1 MKIRYLGHSC
11 VEIVGKHHI
20 LIDPDF
26 TREPL
31 PSVEFI
37 CVSHAHM
44 DHIGKIAQVPE
55 GVVLASPEVCIVA
68 REMGMPDVRLKPVKA
83 GDQIATI
90 TILPGYSAVKDPL
103 HFILSLIFRLRIPE
117 PGGVPLSFLVQD
129 DIDLLHIGDAHRF
142 PHEIH
147 PDILCLPWRTS
158 PVGSEKYKS
167 VVIAMAKRMAVPYI
181 LPIHYDLPG
190 TEADPLEIRERINA
204 TILIGENWHYF
215 SGNNVET
222 TIR

>member
-31 PSVEFI
+31 PSVDFI

-158 PVGSEKYKS
+158 PVGPEKYKT
-167 VVIAMAKRMAVPYI
+167 VVIEMAKRMAAPYI
-181 LPIHYDLPG
+181 LPIHYDLPN
-190 TEADPLEIRERINA
+190 TEADPMELKTRIDS
-204 TILIGENWHYF
+204 TILDGAHWHIF
-215 SGNNVET
+215 DGKVVMEDL
-222 TIR
+222 

>member
-55 GVVLASPEVCIVA
+55 GVVLASPEVCKVA
-68 REMGMPDVRLKPVKA
+68 REMGMPDARLKPVKA
-83 GDQIATI
+83 RDQIATI
-90 TILPGYSAVKDPL
+90 TILPGYSAVKDPR

-117 PGGVPLSFLVQD
+117 PGGVPLSFLVHD
-129 DIDLLHIGDAHRF
+129 AIDLLHIGDAHRF

-158 PVGSEKYKS
+158 PVGPEKYKS
-167 VVIAMAKRMAVPYI
+167 VVIEMAKRMAVPYI
-181 LPIHYDLPG
+181 LPIHYDLPN
-190 TEADPLEIRERINA
+190 TEADPMELKTRIDS
-204 TILIGENWHYF
+204 TILDGANWHIF
-215 SGNNVET
+215 DGKEVAEDL
-222 TIR
+222 

>member
-158 PVGSEKYKS
+158 PVGPEKYKT
-167 VVIAMAKRMAVPYI
+167 VVIEMAKRMAVPYI
-181 LPIHYDLPG
+181 LPIHYDLPN
-190 TEADPLEIRERINA
+190 TEADPMELKTRIDS
-204 TILIGENWHYF
+204 TILYGANWHIF
-215 SGNNVET
+215 DGKEVVGEL
-222 TIR
+222 